1 MDHSKRKFLKGA
13 AIAGGTGLFVAG
25 YSDTIKQVV
34 SGVTTGSAG
43 KPTRDPIHGN
53 SLPVEYHVDA
63 QGELHPNP
71 AQRLANTMCLGCWT
85 LCGVR
90 ARIDNESDKIVRILG
105 NPYHPLSA
113 RHHIDFK
120 TPIKQALLGTS
131 GYQEGGL
138 EGRSTACA
146 RGNAMLEQLDSPHR
160 VTRCLKR
167 VGPRGS
173 GRWQSIPFE
182 QLVTEVVEGGDLFGE
197 GQVEGLRAI
206 RNLAEPL
213 DPANPEYGPRAN
225 QLLVSNA
232 SDEGRD
238 HFIKRFTF
246 NGFGTRNFANH
257 GAYCG
262 LSFRVGAGALLD
274 DLEKNAHLKP
284 DWDES
289 DFLLFMGTS
298 PQQSGNPFKRQSR
311 QLAANR
317 AREGKPFSYVV
328 VAPSLPNTV
337 NMPSAP
343 ANRWLPIKPATDSA
357 LALAMLRWIIDNDR
371 YAEPFLAAP
380 NAEAAERAGYR
391 GFSNASHLVISDQ
404 SHPRFGQMLRSSD
417 LGLPFEGE
425 AHGEGDAVLVAEAGS
440 GAFLPTGRCE
450 RANLWVD
457 RKILGPKGELAVK
470 SSFQLLA
477 ESCREH
483 TLEQYSA
490 ECAVPVNDI
499 VELAREFTSHGTRA
513 AVVSHG
519 GTMSANGF
527 YSAWAIMMLNAMI
540 GNLNARGGAVASGGK
555 FDPFGAGPRYD
566 LTSFPGMVKPA
577 GVFLSRSKFPYE
589 KTSEYRRKREA
600 GQNPYP
606 AREPWF
612 PISGPLLGEHLT
624 AAVNGYPYR
633 LKAWINHMGN
643 PLYGQAGLAKAIGEP
658 LKDPSVLPLFIS
670 IDSFINESSALSDYL
685 VPDTLTYESWGWA
698 TAWHGVMTKVSTGR
712 WPVVEPRVAKTAS
725 GDPVC
730 MESFLIAVAKRLGLP
745 GFGEGAVKGAD
756 GKLHAL
762 NRAADFSLYGA
773 ANVAYLGQPVPAIGL
788 EDLAWSGV
796 ERIMPVLN
804 TTLSPEEASRA
815 AYLFARGGRFEPV
828 AKGRD
833 EAGQPS
839 KRWPKPLMLWNPEV
853 GSRRHSQSGQFLSG
867 TPRFFR
873 PQLADGTP
881 LNEAFKPAQWPL
893 LLTSYKSHTMSSM
906 SIGSDRLRQVNP
918 SNRVRLNEQ
927 TAARLGIESG
937 DRVRISTPDG
947 SLIGVAECVA
957 GVQEDAIAIEHGF
970 GHKELG
976 ARAHWVDGKE
986 VAASPLRGAGVN
998 LNDLAVLDPS
1008 RHGRYP
1014 LVDWAIGSSARQG
1027 LPARVDKLV

>member
-25 YSDTIKQVV
+25 YSDTLKHVV
-34 SGVTTGSAG
+34 SGVATGSSG

-53 SLPVEYHVDA
+53 SLAVEYRVDE
-63 QGELHPNP
+63 QGDLHPNP

-113 RHHIDFK
+113 QHHIDFK

-138 EGRSTACA
+138 NGRSTACA

-160 VTRCLKR
+160 VTQCLKR

-173 GRWQSIPFE
+173 GQWQSISFE

-197 GQVEGLRAI
+197 GSIEGLRAI
-206 RNLAEPL
+206 RNLNEPL
-213 DPANPEYGPRAN
+213 DSDNPEYGPKAN

-238 HFIKRFTF
+238 VFIKRFTF
-246 NGFGTRNFANH
+246 NSFGTRNFANH

-262 LSFRVGAGALLD
+262 LSFRAGAGALLG

-311 QLAANR
+311 QLASNR

-337 NMPSAP
+337 NLPSAP

-380 NAEAAERAGYR
+380 HAEAAERAGYR
-391 GFSNASHLVISDQ
+391 GFCNASYLVVCDE
-404 SHPRFGQMLRSSD
+404 SHPRFGQMLHASD
-417 LGLPFEGE
+417 LGLPHGGE
-425 AHGEGDAVLVAEAGS
+425 AYGEGDGVLVVEEGS
-440 GAFLPTGRCE
+440 GELRVAGQCE
-450 RANLWVD
+450 RARLWVD
-457 RKILGPKGELAVK
+457 RRLPTAGGTLAVK

-477 ESCREH
+477 EACREH
-483 TLEQYSA
+483 SLEQYSQ
-490 ECAVPVNDI
+490 ECAVPVSAI
-499 VELAREFTSHGTRA
+499 EELAREFTSHGTRA
-513 AVVSHG
+513 AVISHG

-555 FDPFGAGPRYD
+555 FNPFGAGPRYD
-566 LTSFPGMVKPA
+566 LESFPGMVKPA

-589 KTSEYRRKREA
+589 KTSEYRRKKEA

-612 PISGPLLGEHLT
+612 PLSGPLLGEHLT
-624 AAVNGYPYR
+624 AAVSGYPYR
-633 LKAWINHMGN
+633 AKAWINHMGN
-643 PLYGQAGLAKAIGEP
+643 PLYGQAGLHHAIGEQ
-658 LKDPSVLPLFIS
+658 LKDPKVLPLFVS
-670 IDSFINESSALSDYL
+670 IDSFINESSALSDYI

-712 WPVVEPRVAKTAS
+712 WPVVEPRVVKTAE

-730 MESFLIAVAKRLGLP
+730 MESFFIAVAKRLGLP

-756 GKLHAL
+756 GSLHTL

-773 ANVAYLGQPVPAIGL
+773 ANVAYLGEPVPAIEAEG
-788 EDLAWSGV
+788 LAWSGV
-796 ERIMPVLN
+796 ERILPILN
-804 TTLSPEEASRA
+804 ATLSAEEAGRA
-815 AYLFARGGRFEPV
+815 AYLYARGGRFEPV
-828 AKGRD
+828 VKGRD
-833 EAGQPS
+833 
-839 KRWPKPLMLWNPEV
+839 
-853 GSRRHSQSGQFLSG
+853 
-867 TPRFFR
+867 
-873 PQLADGTP
+873 
-881 LNEAFKPAQWPL
+881 
-893 LLTSYKSHTMSSM
+893 
-906 SIGSDRLRQVNP
+906 
-918 SNRVRLNEQ
+918 
-927 TAARLGIESG
+927 
-937 DRVRISTPDG
+937 
-947 SLIGVAECVA
+947 
-957 GVQEDAIAIEHGF
+957 
-970 GHKELG
+970 
-976 ARAHWVDGKE
+976 
-986 VAASPLRGAGVN
+986 
-998 LNDLAVLDPS
+998 
-1008 RHGRYP
+1008 
-1014 LVDWAIGSSARQG
+1014 
-1027 LPARVDKLV
+1027 

>member
-25 YSDTIKQVV
+25 YSDTLKQVAT
-34 SGVTTGSAG
+34 GLATGSSG
-43 KPTRDPIHGN
+43 QPTRDPIHGN
-53 SLPVEYHVDA
+53 SLAVEYRVDER
-63 QGELHPNP
+63 GELHPNP
-71 AQRLANTMCLGCWT
+71 AQRVANTMCLGCWT

-90 ARIDNESDKIVRILG
+90 ARIDNERDQIVRILG

-120 TPIKQALLGTS
+120 TPVKQALLATS

-138 EGRSTACA
+138 DGRSTACA
-146 RGNAMLEQLDSPHR
+146 RGNAMLEQLDSPQR
-160 VTRCLKR
+160 ITRCLKR

-182 QLVTEVVEGGDLFGE
+182 QLVAEVVEGGDLFGE

-246 NGFGTRNFANH
+246 NSFGTRNFANH

-317 AREGKPFSYVV
+317 ARPGKPFSYVV

-343 ANRWLPIKPATDSA
+343 ANRWLPIRPATDSA
-357 LALAMLRWIIDNDR
+357 LAMAMLRWIIDNQR
-371 YAEPFLAAP
+371 YAEPFLTAPHAA
-380 NAEAAERAGYR
+380 AAERAGYR
-391 GFSNASHLVISDQ
+391 GFCNASHLVLSDE
-404 SHPRFGQMLRSSD
+404 SHPRFGQMLRASD

-425 AHGEGDAVLVAEAGS
+425 AYGEGDAMLVEEANS
-440 GAFLPTGRCE
+440 GEPRPAGQCE

-457 RKILGPKGELAVK
+457 RPIQGPKGALMVK

-477 ESCREH
+477 EACREH
-483 TLEQYSA
+483 SFAQYSA
-490 ECAVPVNDI
+490 ECAVPVADI
-499 VELAREFTSHGTRA
+499 EALAREFTSHGTRA

-527 YSAWAIMMLNAMI
+527 YSAWAIMMLNVMI

-566 LTSFPGMVKPA
+566 LASFPGMVKPA

-606 AREPWF
+606 AQEPWF

-643 PLYGQAGLAKAIGEP
+643 PLYGQAGLSKAIGEE
-658 LKDPSVLPLFIS
+658 LKDPAVLPLVVS

-685 VPDTLTYESWGWA
+685 VPDTLTGTVRYYLRQWSAPGTPTGRA
-698 TAWHGVMTKVSTGR
+698 TALCDRSGKEILTFDRAYDAALTGSLLVLTAPEQMAYAPCNNHAEGDCRVIDLATGEDLAVPENAYGCSAAGSYLAFEVCNVPADYVQENEWGDDRLLRRAGAGSAGRGGLSGRAVRPFQLLCQQQRQLHPHRLAGGEPLQRGWHDGCR
-712 WPVVEPRVAKTAS
+712 QPVQPHHR
-725 GDPVC
+725 
-730 MESFLIAVAKRLGLP
+730 R
-745 GFGEGAVKGAD
+745 GAD
-756 GKLHAL
+756 RLPAVH
-762 NRAADFSLYGA
+762 RCRH
-773 ANVAYLGQPVPAIGL
+773 GQPVQQRQIPA
-788 EDLAWSGV
+788 
-796 ERIMPVLN
+796 
-804 TTLSPEEASRA
+804 
-815 AYLFARGGRFEPV
+815 GG
-828 AKGRD
+828 
-833 EAGQPS
+833 
-839 KRWPKPLMLWNPEV
+839 
-853 GSRRHSQSGQFLSG
+853 SGQHG
-867 TPRFFR
+867 AKRR
-873 PQLADGTP
+873 A
-881 LNEAFKPAQWPL
+881 
-893 LLTSYKSHTMSSM
+893 
-906 SIGSDRLRQVNP
+906 LRV
-918 SNRVRLNEQ
+918 
-927 TAARLGIESG
+927 
-937 DRVRISTPDG
+937 
-947 SLIGVAECVA
+947 
-957 GVQEDAIAIEHGF
+957 
-970 GHKELG
+970 
-976 ARAHWVDGKE
+976 
-986 VAASPLRGAGVN
+986 
-998 LNDLAVLDPS
+998 
-1008 RHGRYP
+1008 
-1014 LVDWAIGSSARQG
+1014 
-1027 LPARVDKLV
+1027 